1 LRVVKRFRA
10 PIDWPQL
17 KQRVADAERALARR
31 GELDPDQRRAVLAA
45 RARALAARRPPAA
58 PAGESIELVEFA
70 LARHRFAIETRV
82 VREVQALKD
91 LTGVPCTP
99 PFVSG
104 IMNAHGRVIAVID
117 LRRFF
122 ELGESGLSDL
132 SKVII
137 LHQGENEFG
146 VLADTVVGT
155 CRLPLADLQNPPA
168 AAVGRRRR
176 CLRGATAQ
184 QLLVIDG
191 ARLLGDPDLV
201 VDEEVSP

>member
-1 LRVVKRFRA
+1 MTRSRA
-10 PIDWPQL
+10 PIDWQQL
-17 KQRVADAERALARR
+17 KRRLADTERALMR
-31 GELDPDQRRAVLAA
+31 GSEPDPEQRRAILGA
-45 RARALAARRPPAA
+45 RARTLAASRPPAV
-58 PAGESIELVEFA
+58 PAGESIELVEFT
-70 LARHRFAIETRV
+70 LARRRFAVETAV

-104 IMNAHGRVIAVID
+104 IINAHGRVIAVID
-117 LRRFF
+117 LKTFF

-137 LHQGENEFG
+137 LHQGETEFG
-146 VLADTVVGT
+146 ILADSVVGT
-155 CRLPLADLQNPPA
+155 CRLPLADLQISPT
-168 AAVGRRRR
+168 AAVGRRDR
-176 CLRGATAQ
+176 CLRGVTAQ

-201 VDEEVSP
+201 VDEEVFP